1 MIGISGWDYVF
12 IRTCIFL
19 LHLIAPLSVI
29 YSLVRCLIHLPF
41 HIPHML
47 EAWLA
52 LEAVFYLLV
61 YLPRKNY
68 LQTVVTH
75 PAASRDDR
83 RRLFWRCHS
92 NIPDPDRY
100 LTRWFRDAPVAE
112 IKRENVKDFFRWAFL
127 NSGEPDPAY
136 DEELEEYI
144 GEMEKLLGRKLEP
157 GRGDAQC
164 LRLTL
169 DKVEMLHRSLIWY
182 LCVFVVDT
190 LASIYLRYYSFGF
203 HRTSLFQFLAVFPTR
218 LLTLFTTYRSPAKTL
233 TYWYRPHTSR
243 TRLPVLFIHGIGV
256 GLYMYIPFLADLN
269 AEDSKDPSDGQV
281 GIIAIEIMPISSRI
295 TAEAML
301 KDEMCEEVHCI
312 LKAHKWERFILVSH
326 SKPTQAS
333 EHLLS
338 YFGSKD
344 MGVAH
349 TLFRRFIWS
358 DNALWKED
366 IQHHH
371 VAVVL
376 AGRDVIVDT
385 NAIGAYLTG
394 THDWSLETESWE
406 NGVWKGDGLEVLW
419 FQDLDHGEVFSRRR
433 TRQRLV
439 DIVRRFVA
447 EE

>member
-1 MIGISGWDYVF
+1 MIGISAWDYVF

-41 HIPHML
+41 HIPHVL

-52 LEAVFYLLV
+52 LEAVFYLVV

-75 PAASRDDR
+75 PTAGRDDR

-190 LASIYLRYYSFGF
+190 LASIYLRYYSFD
-203 HRTSLFQFLAVFPTR
+203 
-218 LLTLFTTYRSPAKTL
+218 FTARRCSSFSP
-233 TYWYRPHTSR
+233 
-243 TRLPVLFIHGIGV
+243 
-256 GLYMYIPFLADLN
+256 
-269 AEDSKDPSDGQV
+269 
-281 GIIAIEIMPISSRI
+281 SSRR
-295 TAEAML
+295 ASSL
-301 KDEMCEEVHCI
+301 SSP
-312 LKAHKWERFILVSH
+312 LVVRLRKLSLTGTGRTPPGPD
-326 SKPTQAS
+326 SPFYLYTICRKPTQAS

-366 IQHHH
+366 IQHHR

-385 NAIGAYLTG
+385 NAIVAYLTG